1 MLAGTGIPSIGL
13 IRRLTCLRSQGCFSR
28 RGTRARRESFTVT
41 TLDMIPKGRL
51 SIWSVKYLRT
61 NTACC
66 HLCKAPWLDLAL
78 PSTQTSLL
86 QVPRACRLH
95 SSADRYKGL
104 ASEGLE
110 QT

>member
-41 TLDMIPKGRL
+41 TLHMIPKGRL

-61 NTACC
+61 NTACIAKLHGC
-66 HLCKAPWLDLAL
+66 TSHCPAHKQAYCKYPGHAGCTVL
-78 PSTQTSLL
+78 QTGI
-86 QVPRACRLH
+86 
-95 SSADRYKGL
+95 KGL
-104 ASEGLE
+104 PQKG
-110 QT
+110 